1 MPLWTT
7 LALAALIGCSVV
19 VMAYWGVIL
28 AHIALTARQIPTA
41 RAGLR
46 SGGGG
51 APRVLVVV
59 PAHNEEAVIGGLAES
74 LAAQDYP
81 RDRLR
86 LLFALDRCTDRTK
99 EIVERTFAGDGRVE
113 VIEIASCPE
122 GWSGKVHAMCSAL
135 QRSAARPW
143 ADLLLFADADTIF
156 DPACVRATAALMQER
171 ELDLLSLLSTQRTK
185 TWFEW
190 VVQPAVCLEL
200 IRQYPIRKAN
210 SQRKRRPFANG
221 QFMLF
226 RREAYERIGGHE
238 SVKEQ
243 IFEDVHIARVADRN
257 GLNIGVVL
265 ADGLLHCR
273 MYRDWA
279 SFRRGWKRIFSEAA
293 NLKLSRLRRAS
304 WRLRLVGAVLP
315 ISAAAG
321 AAWGWSLWRGG
332 ESEGAPLAAAAM
344 IAGIAALAVYAAS
357 IVGVLRAA
365 RTPLAAGVFFPIGA
379 WMTAEILGDAAADLA
394 ARRPTVWA
402 GRAYERAA
410 R

>member
-1 MPLWTT
+1 MP
-7 LALAALIGCSVV
+7 AKP
-19 VMAYWGVIL
+19 GVS
-28 AHIALTARQIPTA
+28 R
-41 RAGLR
+41 
-46 SGGGG
+46 
-51 APRVLVVV
+51 
-59 PAHNEEAVIGGLAES
+59 
-74 LAAQDYP
+74 
-81 RDRLR
+81 
-86 LLFALDRCTDRTK
+86 
-99 EIVERTFAGDGRVE
+99 
-113 VIEIASCPE
+113 
-122 GWSGKVHAMCSAL
+122 
-135 QRSAARPW
+135 
-143 ADLLLFADADTIF
+143 
-156 DPACVRATAALMQER
+156 VRATAALMQER
-171 ELDLLSLLSTQRTK
+171 GLDLLSLLSTQRTK